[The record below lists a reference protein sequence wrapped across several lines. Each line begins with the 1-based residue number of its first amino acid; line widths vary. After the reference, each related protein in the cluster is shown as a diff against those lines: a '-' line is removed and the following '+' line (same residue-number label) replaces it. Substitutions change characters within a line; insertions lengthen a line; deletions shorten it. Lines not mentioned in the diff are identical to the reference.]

1 MKILIAKTAGFCMG
15 VRRAVEM
22 VLDAP
27 YKHKGPISTYGPLIH
42 NPQVL
47 KLLEEK
53 NIFVIDDIPE
63 HGSGTILIRAHGVP
77 PDVKE
82 NLEKVGFNVVDA
94 TCPRVIKVQSII
106 KQHAGQNFTSII
118 LGDKDHPEVV
128 GLLGYAGENGY
139 VIGSLSDLHS
149 LPPFEKAII
158 VAQTTQN
165 TLLFDEVKK
174 LATEKFPHYKVFN
187 TICDS
192 TSRRQ
197 AEVKRLV
204 SSVDAIIVVGGLSS
218 GNTKRL
224 AEIAKKTGK
233 PAYHIETESDF
244 EVLDLKSL
252 LSSRCIGITAGA
264 STPNWTIKRVYRALE
279 ALSFKKE
286 RGWRKLGF
294 YIQRTMLLTN
304 IYVSIGAGW
313 LCYAC
318 TVLQGI
324 SHFLPY
330 VIISI
335 LYVQSMHIL
344 NHLTGSD
351 SDRYNDPDRASFYK
365 KHKVLLTALAIIAGG
380 TGLVTAYTMGPVAFL
395 MLSIMSIMGLSY
407 NLKLLPRRFTGNRYF
422 RIRDIPGSKTYLIAM
437 AWGVVT
443 SILPSLSTSGEM
455 SLGAALIFLWSTSL
469 VFVRTAFFD
478 ILDMQG
484 DRIVGKET
492 LATLLGETRTMRLL
506 KNVQIVSIFLLLL
519 AVLFGFISSLG
530 FALLMCPVLLFFIL
544 IGYERGYVLP
554 GIRLEFLIE
563 TLFPLA
569 GVVAFVWSLFLGV

>member
-1 MKILIAKTAGFCMG
+1 MG

-27 YKHKGPISTYGPLIH
+27 HKHKGPISTYGPLIH

-53 NIFVIDDIPE
+53 DISVINDIPE

-77 PDVKE
+77 PGVNE
-82 NLEKVGFNVVDA
+82 NLKKVGFDVVDA

-106 KQHAGQNFTSII
+106 KKYAGHNYASII
-118 LGDKDHPEVV
+118 LGDKNHPEVV
-128 GLLGYAGENGY
+128 GLLGYAGGNGY
-139 VIGSLSDLHS
+139 VIGSLHDLNS
-149 LPPFEKAII
+149 LPHFEKAII

-165 TLLFDEVKK
+165 TLLFDEVRKQ
-174 LATEKFPHYKVFN
+174 TTDKFPHYKIFN

-192 TSRRQ
+192 TGRRQ
-197 AEVKRLV
+197 AEVKRLA
-204 SSVDAIIVVGGLSS
+204 SSVDAIIVVGGFSS
-218 GNTKRL
+218 GNTQRL

-233 PAYHIETESDF
+233 QAYHIETESDL

-252 LSSRCIGITAGA
+252 VSSRCIGITAGA

-279 ALSFKKE
+279 ALSFKKK

-304 IYVSIGAGW
+304 IYVSIGAGC

-318 TVLQGI
+318 TTLQGI

-330 VIISI
+330 SIISI

-344 NHLTGSD
+344 NHLTGSE
-351 SDRYNDPDRASFYK
+351 SDRYNDPNRASFYK
-365 KHKVLLTALAIIAGG
+365 QHMAFLTALAVISGGAG
-380 TGLVTAYTMGPVAFL
+380 LITAYTMGPVTFL
-395 MLSIMSIMGLSY
+395 ILFIMSIMGLSY
-407 NLKLLPRRFTGNRYF
+407 NLKLLPRRLTGNRYF
-422 RIRDIPGSKTYLIAM
+422 RIRDIPGSKTFLIAM
-437 AWGVVT
+437 AWGIVT
-443 SILPSLSTSGEM
+443 SILPSLSALGKI
-455 SLGAALIFLWSTSL
+455 SLSAALIFLWTTSL

-492 LATLLGETRTMRLL
+492 LATLLGENRTMQLL
-506 KNVQIVSIFLLLL
+506 KTVQIFSISFLLLSS
-519 AVLFGFISSLG
+519 VFGFISSLG
-530 FALLMCPVLLFFIL
+530 FALLMCPVLLFFVL
-544 IGYERGYVLP
+544 IAYERGYVLP
-554 GIRLEFLIE
+554 GIRLEFFIE

-569 GVVAFVWSLFLGV
+569 GVVAFVWGVFLMAS

>member
-1 MKILIAKTAGFCMG
+1 MG

-27 YKHKGPISTYGPLIH
+27 HKHKGPISTYGPLIH

-47 KLLEEK
+47 KLLEDKE
-53 NIFVIDDIPE
+53 IFVINDIPDR
-63 HGSGTILIRAHGVP
+63 GSGTILIRAHGVP

-82 NLEKVGFNVVDA
+82 NLQKVGFNVVDA

-106 KQHAGQNFTSII
+106 KKHAGHNYAAII

-128 GLLGYAGENGY
+128 GLLGYAGKKGY
-139 VIGSLSDLHS
+139 VIGSGSDLNS
-149 LPPFEKAII
+149 LPRFEKAII

-174 LATEKFPHYKVFN
+174 LAIDKFPHYKVFN

-192 TSRRQ
+192 TGRRQ
-197 AEVKRLV
+197 TEVKRLA
-204 SSVDAIIVVGGLSS
+204 SSVDAIIVVGGFSS
-218 GNTKRL
+218 GNTQRL

-233 PAYHIETESDF
+233 PAYHIETESDL

-252 LSSRCIGITAGA
+252 VSARRIGITAGA

-279 ALSFKKE
+279 AQSFKNG
-286 RGWRKLGF
+286 RGWRKLGY

-304 IYVSIGAGW
+304 IYVSIGAGC

-318 TVLQGI
+318 TMLQGI
-324 SHFLPY
+324 SSFLPY

-344 NHLTGSD
+344 NHLTGSE

-365 KHKVLLTALAIIAGG
+365 KHKVFLTALAIISGGAG
-380 TGLVTAYTMGPVAFL
+380 LITAYTMGPVAFL
-395 MLSIMSIMGLSY
+395 ILFIMSIMGLSY
-407 NLKLLPRRFTGNRYF
+407 NLRLLPGRFTGNRYF

-437 AWGVVT
+437 AWGIVT
-443 SILPSLSTSGEM
+443 SILPSLSALGKI
-455 SLGAALIFLWSTSL
+455 SLSAALIFLWSTSL

-492 LATLLGETRTMRLL
+492 LATLLGENRTMRLL
-506 KNVQIVSIFLLLL
+506 KTVQIFSIFILLLS
-519 AVLFGFISSLG
+519 AVFGFVSSLG
-530 FALLMCPVLLFFIL
+530 FALLMCPVLLFFVL
-544 IGYERGYVLP
+544 IAYERGYVLP

-569 GVVAFVWSLFLGV
+569 GVVAFVWSVYFLRVHLF

>member
-1 MKILIAKTAGFCMG
+1 MG

-27 YKHKGPISTYGPLIH
+27 HKHKGPISTYGPLIH

-47 KLLEEK
+47 KLLEDKE
-53 NIFVIDDIPE
+53 ISVINEIPE
-63 HGSGTILIRAHGVP
+63 RGSGTILIRAHGVP
-77 PDVKE
+77 PDAKE
-82 NLEKVGFNVVDA
+82 NLQKVGFDVVDA

-106 KQHAGQNFTSII
+106 KKHTRQNYASII

-128 GLLGYAGENGY
+128 GLLGYAGKNGY
-139 VIGSLSDLHS
+139 VIGSISDLNS
-149 LPPFEKAII
+149 LPHFDKAII

-165 TLLFDEVKK
+165 TLLFNEVKK
-174 LATEKFPHYKVFN
+174 LATDKFPHYKVFN

-192 TSRRQ
+192 TARRQ
-197 AEVKRLV
+197 AEVKRLA
-204 SSVDAIIVVGGLSS
+204 SSVDAIIVVGGFSS
-218 GNTKRL
+218 GNTQRL
-224 AEIAKKTGK
+224 SEIAEKTGK
-233 PAYHIETESDF
+233 TAYHIETESDL

-252 LSSRCIGITAGA
+252 VPSMRIGITAGA

-279 ALSFKKE
+279 ALSFKKG
-286 RGWRKLGF
+286 RVWRKLGY

-304 IYVSIGAGW
+304 IYVSIGAGC

-318 TVLQGI
+318 TMLQGI
-324 SHFLPY
+324 SRFLPY

-344 NHLTGSD
+344 NHLTGSESD
-351 SDRYNDPDRASFYK
+351 SYNDPDRASFYK
-365 KHKVLLTALAIIAGG
+365 KHKVFLTALAVISGGAG
-380 TGLVTAYTMGPVAFL
+380 LITAYTMGPVAFL
-395 MLSIMSIMGLSY
+395 ILFIMSIMGLSY
-407 NLKLLPRRFTGNRYF
+407 NLRLLPRRLTGNRYF

-437 AWGVVT
+437 AWGIVT
-443 SILPSLSTSGEM
+443 SILPSLSAFGQIGLS
-455 SLGAALIFLWSTSL
+455 AALIFLWSTSL

-492 LATLLGETRTMRLL
+492 LATLLGENRTMRLL
-506 KNVQIVSIFLLLL
+506 KFVQILSIFLLLIST
-519 AVLFGFISSLG
+519 VFGFISSLG
-530 FALLMCPVLLFFIL
+530 FVLLICPVLLFSIL
-544 IGYERGYVLP
+544 IAYERGYVLP
-554 GIRLEFLIE
+554 GIRLEFFIE

-569 GVVAFVWSLFLGV
+569 GVVALVWWIFFRV

>member
-1 MKILIAKTAGFCMG
+1 MG

-27 YKHKGPISTYGPLIH
+27 RKHKGPISTYGPLIH

-53 NIFVIDDIPE
+53 EISVINDIPE

-106 KQHAGQNFTSII
+106 KRHAGHNYASII

-139 VIGSLSDLHS
+139 VIGSLNDLNS
-149 LPPFEKAII
+149 LPRFEKAII

-165 TLLFDEVKK
+165 THLFDKVRK
-174 LATEKFPHYKVFN
+174 LATDKFPHYKVFN

-192 TSRRQ
+192 TGRRQ
-197 AEVKRLV
+197 AEVKRLA
-204 SSVDAIIVVGGLSS
+204 SSVDAILVVGGFSS
-218 GNTKRL
+218 GNTQRL
-224 AEIAKKTGK
+224 AEIAEKTGK
-233 PAYHIETESDF
+233 QAYHIETESDLRA
-244 EVLDLKSL
+244 LDLKL
-252 LSSRCIGITAGA
+252 LVSSRRIGITAGA

-279 ALSFKKE
+279 ALSFKKGH
-286 RGWRKLGF
+286 GWRKLGF

-304 IYVSIGAGW
+304 IYVSIGAGC

-318 TVLQGI
+318 TMLQGI
-324 SHFLPY
+324 SQFLPY

-344 NHLTGSD
+344 NHLTGSE

-365 KHKVLLTALAIIAGG
+365 KHKIFLTALALISGGAG
-380 TGLVTAYTMGPVAFL
+380 LITAYTMGPVAFL
-395 MLSIMSIMGLSY
+395 ILFIMSIMGLSY
-407 NLKLLPRRFTGNRYF
+407 NLRLLPRRFTGNRYF

-437 AWGVVT
+437 AWGIVS
-443 SILPSLSTSGEM
+443 SILPSLSA
-455 SLGAALIFLWSTSL
+455 LGTIGLSAVLIFLWSTSL

-492 LATLLGETRTMRLL
+492 LATLLGENRTMRLL
-506 KNVQIVSIFLLLL
+506 KTVQIASISLLLL
-519 AVLFGFISSLG
+519 SAVFGFISSLG
-530 FALLMCPVLLFFIL
+530 FALLMCPVLLFFVL
-544 IGYERGYVLP
+544 IAYERGYVLP

-569 GVVAFVWSLFLGV
+569 GAIALVWSIFLMAK